1 MASKHARRC
10 SIHVLLEWAV
20 SIRESIKMAHGVTKA
35 LFKSAMRPYLP
46 ARLLYRRKMGFSCP
60 VDHWFRGELKE
71 LAYDTL
77 LSQLARD
84 RGLFRPD
91 YLRRLLDEH
100 CSSTA
105 DHHTRLWAL
114 LMLELWFCVW
124 LDAPAETEILRPA
137 A

>member
-1 MASKHARRC
+1 
-10 SIHVLLEWAV
+10 
-20 SIRESIKMAHGVTKA
+20 MAHGVTKA

-91 YLRRLLDEH
+91 YLRRLLDEY